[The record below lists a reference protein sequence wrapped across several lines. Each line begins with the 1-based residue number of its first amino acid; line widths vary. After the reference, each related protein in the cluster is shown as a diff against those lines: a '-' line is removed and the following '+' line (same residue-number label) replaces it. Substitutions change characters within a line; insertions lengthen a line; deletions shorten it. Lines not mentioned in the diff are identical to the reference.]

1 LVGAQ
6 GVKPLYMATSADR
19 FITIFSPEGRLWQV
33 EYAFKAVKQS
43 DITAIGAKGK
53 SSVVIAVQKKV
64 SDKLVD
70 PSTVTH
76 MFRISEHI
84 GACLVGLTTDVVFI
98 AIFLRYSAAEF
109 QRKSGFEMPIP
120 ILASRLSER
129 HQLESQVSSVRPTAV
144 SAILFGYDPAVRDF
158 ALYRI
163 DPNGHSSGYRAVAA
177 GVKEVEAMSALEKTI
192 QDFDT
197 EKSNAT
203 FVLQTLRTV
212 VGAGVEA
219 KDVEVAVIT
228 LDNQKYRV
236 MGGGD
241 VGDILRGLAETG

>member
-1 LVGAQ
+1 
-6 GVKPLYMATSADR
+6 MAASADR

-53 SSVVIAVQKKV
+53 HSVVVAVQKKV
-64 SDKLVD
+64 SDKLLD

-76 MFRISEHI
+76 MFRITEHL
-84 GACLVGLTTDVVFI
+84 GACLVGLTTDIAFI
-98 AIFLRYSAAEF
+98 AVFLRYSAAEF
-109 QRKSGFEMPIP
+109 QRKCGFEIPVP

-144 SAILFGYDPAVRDF
+144 SAILFGYDPAVQDF
-158 ALYRI
+158 ALYRVE
-163 DPNGHSSGYRAVAA
+163 PNGHSSGYRAVAT

-203 FVLQTLRTV
+203 FVLQTVRAV
-212 VGAGVEA
+212 VGTDIEA
-219 KDVEVAVIT
+219 KDLEVAVIT
-228 LDNQKYRV
+228 LDNQRYRV
-236 MGGGD
+236 LASRD
-241 VGDILRGLAETG
+241 VEDILRGLAETG